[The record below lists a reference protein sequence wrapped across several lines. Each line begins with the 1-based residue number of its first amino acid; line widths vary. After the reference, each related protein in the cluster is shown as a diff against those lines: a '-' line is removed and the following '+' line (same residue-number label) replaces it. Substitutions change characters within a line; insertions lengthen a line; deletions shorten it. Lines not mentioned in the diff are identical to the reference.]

1 MTEGHEI
8 EGGFRGRKI
17 AWGFSGGIAAF
28 KACQALR
35 LFVHEGAEVRAAM
48 TEAATRFIGP
58 LTVGALT
65 GAPVL
70 TDVLAPQQDM
80 FFGHLD
86 LARRADLVVVA
97 PATADVIARLAHG
110 MADCPVTTT
119 VLAARCPILVAP
131 AMNVA
136 MWENPAVQRNVGI
149 LRGYGRYHFVGP
161 ASGLLADG
169 DVGFGRLVEPWEILE
184 AARGVLAPKDFR
196 GRKVVV
202 TSGPTREHLDPVR
215 FLSNPSTGRMGHALA
230 RAARDRG
237 AEVVLIS
244 GPTELAD
251 PPGVRTVRVVSADE
265 MLEAALD
272 AVEGADA
279 FIAAAAV
286 ADQKPARYEQQ
297 KVKKTDAPASLDLV
311 PTPDVLATVSRR
323 VHDLPSRPILV
334 GFAAETENLVEN
346 AARKLREK
354 RLDLVVA
361 NQVGAEGEGGFGAR
375 ANAVTLISEGE
386 PNEVLPLRA
395 KREIAD
401 AILDRVLRLFEGR
414 AG

>member
-17 AWGFSGGIAAF
+17 AWGFSGGIAAY

-35 LFVHEGAEVRAAM
+35 LFVNEGAEVRAAM
-48 TEAATRFIGP
+48 TEAATRFVGP

-70 TDVLAPQQDM
+70 TDVLEPNQDVL
-80 FFGHLD
+80 FGHLD
-86 LARRADLVVVA
+86 LARRSDLVVVA
-97 PATADVIARLAHG
+97 PATADILARLAQG

-149 LRGYGRYHFVGP
+149 LRSFGRYHFVGP
-161 ASGLLADG
+161 ASGPLADG
-169 DVGFGRLVEPWEILE
+169 DVGFGRLAEPWDILE

-237 AEVVLIS
+237 AEVVLVS
-244 GPTELAD
+244 GPTELPD
-251 PPGVRTVRVVSADE
+251 PPGVRTVHVVSADE
-265 MLEAALD
+265 MLEAALE

-286 ADQKPARYEQQ
+286 ADQKPARYEPR
-297 KVKKTDAPASLDLV
+297 KVKKADAPATLELV

-323 VHDLPSRPILV
+323 VHERPDRPVLV

-346 AARKLREK
+346 AARKLRDK

-361 NQVGAEGEGGFGAR
+361 NHVGLEEGGFGSR
-375 ANAVTLISEGE
+375 VNAVTLISEGE
-386 PNEVLPLRA
+386 PNEILPLRA

-401 AILDRVLRLFEGR
+401 AILDRVRRLFVGR
-414 AG
+414 GR